1 MSCLCES
8 GVIPMDKSVLE
19 QYIDA
24 CAQIREIEADIKR
37 LKKRKSVV
45 QDSVRGSNSEFPY
58 QPKSFHL
65 EGTTEQIGDRDM
77 LEEEQ
82 RLLDERKAA
91 AIRIKIDVEAWM
103 LTIPIRMQRIIKWKI
118 FDGLTWQQV
127 ANKLGNKATES
138 SAKKEFERFLK
149 KN

>member
-19 QYIDA
+19 QYIAA
-24 CAQIREIEADIKR
+24 CAQIWEIEADIKR
-37 LKKRKSVV
+37 LKKKKSVV

-58 QPKSFHL
+58 QLKSFHL

-91 AIRIKIDVEAWM
+91 AIRIKMDVEAWM
-103 LTIPIRMQRIIKWKI
+103 LTIPQRMQRIIDYKI
-118 FDGLTWQQV
+118 FKNYSWKETAD
-127 ANKLGNKATES
+127 KLGRGAT
-138 SAKKEFERFLK
+138 ADGVRMEFNNFI

>member
-24 CAQIREIEADIKR
+24 CAQIWEIEADIKR
-37 LKKRKSVV
+37 LKKKKSVV

-58 QPKSFHL
+58 QLKSFHL

-91 AIRIKIDVEAWM
+91 AIRIKMDVEAWM
-103 LTIPIRMQRIIKWKI
+103 LTIPQRMQRIIDYKI
-118 FDGLTWQQV
+118 F
-127 ANKLGNKATES
+127 
-138 SAKKEFERFLK
+138 
-149 KN
+149 KNY

>member
-37 LKKRKSVV
+37 LKKRKGVV

-65 EGTTEQIGDRDM
+65 EGTMEQIEDRYV

-82 RLLDERKAA
+82 RLLDERMAA
-91 AIRIKIDVEAWM
+91 ATRIKMDVEAWM
-103 LTIPIRMQRIIKWKI
+103 LTIPQRMQRIIDYKI
-118 FDGLTWQQV
+118 FKKMSWKETAD
-127 ANKLGNKATES
+127 KLGRGAT
-138 SAKKEFERFLK
+138 ADGVRMEFNNFI

>member
-103 LTIPIRMQRIIKWKI
+103 LTIPQRMQRIIDYKI
-118 FDGLTWQQV
+118 FKNYSWKETAD
-127 ANKLGNKATES
+127 KLGRGAT
-138 SAKKEFERFLK
+138 ADGVRMVFNNFI